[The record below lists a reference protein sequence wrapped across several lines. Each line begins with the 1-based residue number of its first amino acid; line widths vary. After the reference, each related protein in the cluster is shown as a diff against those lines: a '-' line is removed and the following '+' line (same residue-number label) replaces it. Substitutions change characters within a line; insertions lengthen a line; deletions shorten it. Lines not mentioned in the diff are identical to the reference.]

1 MSGDTAKT
9 TDMMQPSAGLL
20 VKLGSIIVHF
30 DEATEPGAHAY
41 DLTTARQL
49 LADPEVADW
58 LKAMGAAA
66 MLPVKRSEPPRRKSR

>member
-1 MSGDTAKT
+1 MS
-9 TDMMQPSAGLL
+9 MMQPSPALL

-58 LKAMGAAA
+58 MKQMRAAA
-66 MLPVKRSEPPRRKSR
+66 MLPVKRSEPRRKSK